1 MRSCQVLRYLS
12 DDELYEIKWDLNG
25 QVKKVS
31 RFNLKFDRED
41 ETEYFKRIEEAKFH
55 REQAELIMKY
65 YYLIQNTKIPRYEM
79 SDD

>member
-1 MRSCQVLRYLS
+1 M
-12 DDELYEIKWDLNG
+12 
-25 QVKKVS
+25 S